1 MSIETD
7 TLPATAGAWTP
18 SASVKIL
25 SASAESMNEGDLVQV
40 YGSSLGT
47 EPSATDGTLVGTVV
61 KTPFGIV
68 FSPVP
73 QFWKAYPFLRASSPS
88 GANDAVILVNGSTGG
103 GAGPTPGLASDE
115 SIDLNLSLQDG
126 YAYVFTYEA
135 IAEGPA
141 PTEDPVSG
149 VQAAAFILNY
159 STPSGLAF
167 LQEAGNIA
175 KLVGG
180 FPPPKETPLYN
191 PPSPATKWIL
201 AAPVIQGPPGAQFLQ
216 WVFTDFGTEAVVKIA
231 LQVRGTKVAHA

>member
-103 GAGPTPGLASDE
+103 GAGPTPSPNDFSAFVTGQTPGLASDE

-159 STPSGLAF
+159 STLFCKRRETSPS
-167 LQEAGNIA
+167 
-175 KLVGG
+175 
-180 FPPPKETPLYN
+180 
-191 PPSPATKWIL
+191 S
-201 AAPVIQGPPGAQFLQ
+201 
-216 WVFTDFGTEAVVKIA
+216 
-231 LQVRGTKVAHA
+231 